1 MKPSGRKLDST
12 LLQQDCKRRAPAR
25 QPMRA
30 RKTAAN
36 SSTGEGSEK
45 TEEVSTGSTRKSTR
59 AQAKAARGG
68 RRELGQGHHAAAE
81 TRAQTRASGVGHSRA
96 HVQCVC
102 VCVCIRPRSVAQ
114 QYPPGKWAY
123 KSLDGTAVW
132 LYRCSVLF
140 YIFATPRSLHD
151 HRKTNFPDSRPLSR
165 PLCGDITNGLP
176 LTSQPRSP
184 SFAHLCE
191 PSPIAATITAASI

>member
-1 MKPSGRKLDST
+1 MVKPSGRKLDST

-36 SSTGEGSEK
+36 SSTGEGGEK
-45 TEEVSTGSTRKSTR
+45 TEEVSKGSTRKSTR

-102 VCVCIRPRSVAQ
+102 VCV
-114 QYPPGKWAY
+114 YP
-123 KSLDGTAVW
+123 TAVGRTAVPAREVGIQVARW
-132 LYRCSVLF
+132 
-140 YIFATPRSLHD
+140 
-151 HRKTNFPDSRPLSR
+151 DSCMAVPM
-165 PLCGDITNGLP
+165 
-176 LTSQPRSP
+176 
-184 SFAHLCE
+184 
-191 PSPIAATITAASI
+191 

>member
-1 MKPSGRKLDST
+1 MVKPSGRKLDST

-102 VCVCIRPRSVAQ
+102 VCVSDRGRSHSTRQ
-114 QYPPGKWAY
+114 GSGYE
-123 KSLDGTAVW
+123 SLDGTQRYGCADVVF
-132 LYRCSVLF
+132 CSTFLQHLETYTTIAKRISRILGPF
-140 YIFATPRSLHD
+140 RSAP
-151 HRKTNFPDSRPLSR
+151 FSAPLR
-165 PLCGDITNGLP
+165 
-176 LTSQPRSP
+176 RHYMA
-184 SFAHLCE
+184 FR
-191 PSPIAATITAASI
+191 